1 MFAPDL
7 VESCHA
13 HTLQCRSPLPGTT
26 AGASILGGDGG
37 TRPPQF
43 LDWGGTNI

>member
-7 VESCHA
+7 VESRHA

-26 AGASILGGDGG
+26 DG
-37 TRPPQF
+37 PIVIM
-43 LDWGGTNI
+43 LHIIM